1 MRRSGFKQNKPR
13 KPLKRSKLAK
23 QGKQPISRIQRK
35 IWELCRQIATILYP
49 SDCYTCA
56 RTNLTGSNRQLGHL
70 WAKASLG
77 AFLKYDIRILRWQCY
92 NCNINRGGAG
102 ADFYARLLQEKGQD
116 FMNQLQEDRKISVNA
131 YDFYVGLLGRYERYL
146 AELESDLQA
155 DNNIVK

>member
-1 MRRSGFKQNKPR
+1 
-13 KPLKRSKLAK
+13 
-23 QGKQPISRIQRK
+23 
-35 IWELCRQIATILYP
+35 
-49 SDCYTCA
+49 
-56 RTNLTGSNRQLGHL
+56 LGHL